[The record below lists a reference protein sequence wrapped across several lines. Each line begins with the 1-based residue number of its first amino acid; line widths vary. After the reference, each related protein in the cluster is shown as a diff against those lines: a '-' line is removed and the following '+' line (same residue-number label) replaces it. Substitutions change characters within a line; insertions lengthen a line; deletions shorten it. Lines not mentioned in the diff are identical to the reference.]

1 MQGQVKIKFSA
12 IIIGVQKAQA
22 TFAAPEAMV
31 NIVRK
36 SDGSKPAALTVNHNK
51 VSKLVEEYTHR
62 MTGRSDCVDVEFT
75 ITTDDGYTSA
85 RVMPRGFETEFG
97 QADYAVA
104 MVAPKPAPVIK
115 AAPKAEATNVKESR
129 YVSKVAVNLG
139 NQSRLPAGADSVG
152 GRISGRHFEWLDKT
166 DVEDSVPDSQL
177 TPKQLERRKRL
188 EQESEA
194 RAFNKFKKR

>member
-12 IIIGVQKAQA
+12 IIIGVQKAEA

-36 SDGSKPAALTVNHNK
+36 TDGSKPADLTVNHNK
-51 VSKLVEEYTHR
+51 VSKLVEEYTRR
-62 MTGRSDCVDVEFT
+62 MTGRFDCVDVEFT
-75 ITTDDGYTSA
+75 ITTYEGYTSS

-97 QADYAVA
+97 QADYAIA
-104 MVAPKPAPVIK
+104 MVAPKPVPVIK
-115 AAPKAEATNVKESR
+115 AVPKASVEEVKKSR
-129 YVSKVAVNLG
+129 YATK
-139 NQSRLPAGADSVG
+139 QQRLPAGSDPVAEK
-152 GRISGRHFEWLDKT
+152 RKFEWKERT
-166 DVEDSVPDSQL
+166 DDEDNIPDTQL

-194 RAFNKFKKR
+194 RAFNNFRQR